1 MSNNEQTIQ
10 FPVALKPL
18 LTDFVVNVLRDRI
31 PSDQLPSY
39 AVQYFSERQNT
50 QPYIS
55 TIDDNREQ
63 TGIFLTNQTNGVVS
77 EKSDDSINN
86 EKQRRKSV
94 WGGSPDPDRD
104 LTDKIVMKNPD
115 VFEKLCQIVQDTVI
129 YVGDD
134 PSLVKQFVKYL
145 APKNVSKGEEIIRQG
160 DEGDY
165 FYCIESGKYDV
176 IVNGKK
182 VSELDNKGCFGE
194 IALLYS
200 QPRTATVI
208 ATTDGKLWLIDRDT
222 FSTLTVSFAI
232 KQREKYLKFLHTV
245 NFIQTFY
252 SRGWLS
258 ENRLE
263 DLADALRP
271 RYYAANQIVIEQGDT
286 DAYEMF
292 FIEDGSVKVTR
303 KEKDGTIRELKTLG
317 TGKCFGELA
326 LLENKP
332 RYATVTALEQ
342 CRLATLDAKS
352 FENLLGIELKTKL
365 KEFVDKEYATGTLDD
380 TSQIQK

>member
-1 MSNNEQTIQ
+1 MPNNDQTIQ

-18 LTDFVVNVLRDRI
+18 LTDFVVNVLRERI
-31 PSDQLPSY
+31 PSEQLSSY
-39 AVQYFSERQNT
+39 AVQYFSAKQNINSHGT
-50 QPYIS
+50 
-55 TIDDNREQ
+55 EQ
-63 TGIFLTNQTNGVVS
+63 TGLFLTNQTS
-77 EKSDDSINN
+77 EKSNESVANLSN
-86 EKQRRKSV
+86 EKQRRQSV

-104 LTDKIVMKNPD
+104 LTDKIVIKDPD
-115 VFEKLCQIVQDTVI
+115 VFERLCRIVQDTVI

-145 APKNVSKGEEIIRQG
+145 SPKNVLKNEEIIRQG

-165 FYCIESGKYDV
+165 FYCIESGRYDV

-208 ATTDGKLWLIDRDT
+208 ATTDGQLWSIDRDT

-232 KQREKYLKFLHTV
+232 KQREKYLKFLHTI

-252 SRGWLS
+252 SRGWLND
-258 ENRLE
+258 NRLE

-271 RYYAANQIVIEQGDT
+271 RYYLASQIIIHQGDT

-292 FIEDGSVKVTR
+292 FIEHGSVKVTR
-303 KEKDGTIRELKTLG
+303 KEKDGSVRELKTLQA
-317 TGKCFGELA
+317 GKCFGELA

-332 RYATVTALEQ
+332 RYATVTALEK
-342 CRLATLDAKS
+342 CRLATLDATS
-352 FENLLGIELKTKL
+352 FENLLGIELKMKL
-365 KEFVDKEYATGTLDD
+365 KEFVEKEYAT
-380 TSQIQK
+380 

>member
-18 LTDFVVNVLRDRI
+18 LTDFVVNVLRERI
-31 PSDQLPSY
+31 PSDQLSSY
-39 AVQYFSERQNT
+39 AVQYFSERQNLKS
-50 QPYIS
+50 YIP
-55 TIDDNREQ
+55 TNDDQEEQ
-63 TGIFLTNQTNGVVS
+63 TGIFLTNQISGIS
-77 EKSDDSINN
+77 QKSDDSTNN

-104 LTDKIVMKNPD
+104 LTNKVVMKSPD
-115 VFEKLCQIVQDTVI
+115 VFEKLCKMVQDTVI

-145 APKNVSKGEEIIRQG
+145 TPKNVIQNEEIIRQG

-176 IVNGKK
+176 LVNGKK

-208 ATTDGKLWLIDRDT
+208 AKTDGKLWLIDRDT

-245 NFIQTFY
+245 NFIQIFY
-252 SRGWLS
+252 SRGWLN

-271 RYYAANQIVIEQGDT
+271 RYYLTNQIIIEQGDI

-292 FIEDGSVKVTR
+292 FIENGSVKVTR
-303 KEKDGTIRELKTLG
+303 KEKDGTIRELKILG

-332 RYATVTALEQ
+332 RYATVTALEK
-342 CRLATLDAKS
+342 CRLATLDATS

-365 KEFVDKEYATGTLDD
+365 KEFIDKEYATGTLDD
-380 TSQIQK
+380 NTSQIKK

>member
-18 LTDFVVNVLRDRI
+18 LTDFVVHVLRDRI
-31 PSDQLPSY
+31 SSDQLPSY
-39 AVQYFSERQNT
+39 AVQYFSERQNA
-50 QPYIS
+50 QPYIA
-55 TIDDNREQ
+55 TLDDNTESAGTFVTHQ
-63 TGIFLTNQTNGVVS
+63 TSCISNQNDDII
-77 EKSDDSINN
+77 SD

-104 LTDKIVMKNPD
+104 LTDKVVMKNPD
-115 VFEKLCQIVQDTVI
+115 VFQILCKIVQDAVI

-145 APKNVSKGEEIIRQG
+145 APKYVFKGEEIIQQG

-182 VSELDNKGCFGE
+182 VYELDNKGCFGD

-200 QPRTATVI
+200 QPRTATVR
-208 ATTDGKLWLIDRDT
+208 ATTDGKLWSIDRDT

-252 SRGWLS
+252 ARGWLS
-258 ENRLE
+258 ENRLQ

-271 RYYAANQIVIEQGDT
+271 RYYVANQIVIKQDDT

-292 FIEDGSVKVTR
+292 FIEYGSVKVTR
-303 KEKDGTIRELKTLG
+303 QETDRTIRELKILG
-317 TGKCFGELA
+317 VGTCFGELA
-326 LLENKP
+326 LLENRP
-332 RYATVTALEQ
+332 RYATVTALEE

-352 FENLLGIELKTKL
+352 FENLLGFELKTKL

-380 TSQIQK
+380 APKNKN